1 MGREP
6 ETSCRG
12 RKKSKGYLRKTFY
25 IREDDVNKMNHV
37 LELFGKKE
45 PERPRTKVI
54 LLSNTKATQLLGWK
68 NKRNDLISKKT
79 FPNLKRYK

>member
-12 RKKSKGYLRKTFY
+12 RKKSEGYLRETLY

-37 LELFGKKE
+37 LELFGKNE
-45 PERPRTKVI
+45 PERLGTKVI
-54 LLSNTKATQLLGWK
+54 LLSNTMATQLLEWK
-68 NKRNDLISKKT
+68 NKRNGLISKKP